1 MGVAKRSASALVVRS
16 SLASILTFS
25 SLSWRTFMNKILN
38 GQDRVS
44 VGSCR
49 RLLMFYEVDE
59 VESMWVSAAN
69 IDDVLE
75 LSSEVTVDVSRHQN
89 AIAPTRTQPTNC
101 CCPKHSK
108 SKKHKDVLLR
118 CSYFDPIYRY
128 APGGR

>member
-1 MGVAKRSASALVVRS
+1 MAK
-16 SLASILTFS
+16 
-25 SLSWRTFMNKILN
+25 
-38 GQDRVS
+38 DRVS

-49 RLLMFYEVDE
+49 RSLMFYEVDE

-108 SKKHKDVLLR
+108 SKKHKDVLLVLLQ
-118 CSYFDPIYRY
+118 CSSSDPIYRY
-128 APGGR
+128 APGGS